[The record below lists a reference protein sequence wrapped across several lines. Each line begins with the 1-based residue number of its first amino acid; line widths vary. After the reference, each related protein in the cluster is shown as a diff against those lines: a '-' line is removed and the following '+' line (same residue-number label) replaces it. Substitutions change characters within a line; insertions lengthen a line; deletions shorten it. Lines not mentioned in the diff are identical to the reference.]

1 LPSVLLAY
9 VVIAFLGYRM
19 VTYVRENMKATELVN
34 GAAKILEMNS
44 QMTRNMVILV
54 KQ

>member
-1 LPSVLLAY
+1 M
-9 VVIAFLGYRM
+9 IAFLGYRM

-34 GAAKILEMNS
+34 GAAKIREINR
-44 QMTRNMVILV
+44 QMTRNMAILV